1 MLKRPLEVSAV
12 GELVFAAGLWGFGF
26 IATVWAL
33 EDFGPL
39 WISGLRC
46 SVAFVFG
53 LLVCLI
59 SPRLRAGLKKTQF
72 YLAFWPGLFLA
83 GTLVLQTWGLRYTTA
98 TKSGFITTLYVLMV
112 PVLERA
118 LLGRKIPRFHIVFV
132 LIALVGVAMICDF
145 AQIFR
150 ATPSDVSIER
160 ARELW
165 NFGDWLTLG
174 CAVAA
179 TLQIVWFGKIHTRI
193 ESSFVFNVFQ
203 TFWAGLIPF
212 TLMFFLEPT
221 PSKLSALS
229 LGGMLMLT
237 FASTLIAFAL
247 QVRAQKKVSPS
258 LASLVFLLES
268 PFAAIFGIMF
278 LGERLTW
285 MNASG
290 ALIILLSLGASVVYA
305 AKLSKTISVK

>member
-1 MLKRPLEVSAV
+1 MPGRSLEISAV
-12 GELVFAAGLWGFGF
+12 SELVLAASLWGFGF
-26 IATVWAL
+26 VATVWAL

-39 WISGLRC
+39 WIGGLRC

-53 LLVCLI
+53 LLICL
-59 SPRLRAGLKKTQF
+59 SVPGLRSKLSKSQF

-83 GTLVLQTWGLRYTTA
+83 GTLVLQTWGLKYTTA

-112 PVLERA
+112 PILERA

-132 LIALVGVAMICDF
+132 LIALIGVAMICDLG
-145 AQIFR
+145 QIFS
-150 ATPSDVSIER
+150 AVPSDLSVER

-165 NFGDWLTLG
+165 NFGDWLTLI
-174 CAVAA
+174 CAFAA
-179 TLQIVWFGKIHTRI
+179 TLHIVWFGKIHSRI
-193 ESSFVFNVFQ
+193 ESSFVFNIYQ

-212 TLMFFLEPT
+212 TLMFFLEPFPT
-221 PSKLSALS
+221 RLRAFP
-229 LGGMLMLT
+229 LGGLMMLT

-258 LASLVFLLES
+258 LASLLFLLES
-268 PFAAIFGIMF
+268 PFAAFFGILF

-285 MNASG
+285 MNGTG
-290 ALIILLSLGASVVYA
+290 ALIILVSLASSVLYA
-305 AKLSKTISVK
+305 AKQPKTVLIK